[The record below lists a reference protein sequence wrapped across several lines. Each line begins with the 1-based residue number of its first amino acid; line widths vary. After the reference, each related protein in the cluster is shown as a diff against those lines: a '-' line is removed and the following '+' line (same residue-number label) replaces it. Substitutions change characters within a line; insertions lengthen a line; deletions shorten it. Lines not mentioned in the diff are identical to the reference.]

1 MTREERCELA
11 IERGYIY
18 DFETGYIYNRYGK
31 ISKSIQSKGYVQI
44 AAGVNKKTFQ
54 ILGHHFAWYCV
65 YGNVDFKML
74 DHKNEIK
81 TDNRIDNL
89 RIANNSLNQ
98 LNTSSNKGY
107 GFNKNKNLYNMQII
121 LDGVKIQKYFK
132 TTEEA
137 QEAYLQLKKEH
148 MEKHYGTN

>member
-1 MTREERCELA
+1 MTRLQKCEYLKQK
-11 IERGYIY
+11 GYTY
-18 DFETGYIYNRYGK
+18 DKETGEVIGLRGK
-31 ISKSIQSKGYVQI
+31 VIKGKNGDGYYHIKGSTHFEGALAV
-44 AAGVNKKTFQ
+44 
-54 ILGHHFAWYCV
+54 HHFAWYCV

-74 DHKNEIK
+74 DHINEIK

-98 LNTSSNKGY
+98 LNTSSSKGY
-107 GFNKNKNLYNMQII
+107 SFNKNKNLYNMQIE

-132 TTEEA
+132 TGEEA
-137 QEAYLQLKKEH
+137 QEAYLQIKKEH